1 MMKNI
6 LRVTLFAVGVLWAFG
21 ATGNAQVSQQ
31 YAANV
36 PFDFSVG
43 NKLMKAGD
51 YRISPAAGDS
61 NQRTLILTDRNTGKA
76 VVIGQATLGSSLSNE
91 GGKLVFGKSGDQW
104 VLEEIKTSRFELM
117 LHGSR
122 SNDSN
127 VAEAKKAADT
137 RTVAIKN

>member
-51 YRISPAAGDS
+51 YRILPAAGVS
-61 NQRTLILTDRNTGKA
+61 NQRMLILTNRNTGKA
-76 VVIGQATLGSSLSNE
+76 VVAGQATLGSSLSDE
-91 GGKLVFGKSGDQW
+91 GGKLVFGKYGDQW
-104 VLEEIKTSRFELM
+104 VLQAINTSRFELK
-117 LHGSR
+117 LRGKR
-122 SNDSN
+122 SNDIK
-127 VAEAKKAADT
+127 VAEAVKAAET